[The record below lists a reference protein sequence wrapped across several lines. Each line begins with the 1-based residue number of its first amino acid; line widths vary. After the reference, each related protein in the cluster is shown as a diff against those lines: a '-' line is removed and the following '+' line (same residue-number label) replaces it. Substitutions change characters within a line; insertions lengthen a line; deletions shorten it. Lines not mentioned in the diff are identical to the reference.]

1 MKKLMIAAAF
11 VCAAALSQAA
21 TANWAATA
29 SNVYNG
35 SGGTATTD
43 KYSGSAYF
51 FNADAATQKAIFDA
65 FAADVAK
72 FDITKQTGYLATGL
86 VESGTIKSATAANKF
101 SAFEQGSGEHNFFFV
116 LIEGDMMYTSL
127 TKANVKAGGTDDS
140 VSIGFG
146 NQKTTSMPNSSLKAS
161 EGWGQAGQWAQVA
174 PEPTSGLLLLLGVAG
189 LALRRRRA

>member
-1 MKKLMIAAAF
+1 MIAVAI
-11 VCAAALSQAA
+11 VCAAAMSHAA
-21 TANWAATA
+21 AANWTGAA
-29 SNVYNG
+29 SNIYNG
-35 SGGTATTD
+35 TGGTATTD

-51 FNADAATQKAIFDA
+51 FNADAVTQKAIFDA

-72 FDITKQTGYLATGL
+72 FDITKQTGYLATGV
-86 VESGTIKSATAANKF
+86 VEGGAIKNGTAANKF
-101 SAFEQGSGEHNFFFV
+101 SAFEQASGDHNFFFV
-116 LIEGDMMYTSL
+116 LIDDDMMYTST
-127 TKANVKAGGTDDS
+127 TKGPVAAGGTDNA
-140 VSIGFG
+140 VNIAFG